1 MQTRFL
7 ALSALTAGIAFMSGT
22 AGAVT
27 PELTGYFR
35 SGAGSNT
42 EGGNIVCYRL
52 PGSIVWFRLGNEC
65 DTYVALTLGAELGKV
80 DGTTFK
86 AKFTTAHGT
95 QGLANWEQSTPAL
108 REAYVEATDLGA
120 GLKMPALN
128 GASLWAGK
136 RFYKNPDI
144 HMLDYTYWEPGMGPG
159 FGLDNVSVGPGKL
172 SYAMLRIGDF
182 TGYGINTS
190 LGGYNPDLI
199 GGGSRTAT
207 VHDLR
212 WQDIPVNPGGTVT
225 AGLNL
230 VRANNRGG
238 TSSYTTDSTVMADLD
253 NNPATPDVAVVVRNT
268 TTISNKPGKNGL
280 GLTLTHDQAN
290 PFGMGGKNTVGVQ
303 YAHNAVSLK
312 GFGFAGSTD
321 QRREW
326 MLFDSWYV
334 APKGTAFSATSTVG
348 YRHSKINN
356 DTVKE
361 LWIGTRPVYNLN
373 NIWSVMA
380 EVGHQRLSK
389 NDQPTS
395 TLSKITLGTQ
405 FSMGPG
411 VWARPA
417 IRFYTTYAKWN
428 DAAAVAGAVAC
439 SGRDCNNAADGFTNK
454 RSGLSYGVQVE
465 AWF

>member
-1 MQTRFL
+1 MQSRNL
-7 ALSALTAGIAFMSGT
+7 ALSSVAAATFLCAGAAS
-22 AGAVT
+22 AVT
-27 PELTGYFR
+27 PDLTGYFR
-35 SGAGSNT
+35 SGAGTNSQ
-42 EGGNIVCYRL
+42 GGNIVCYRL

-65 DTYVALTLGAELGKV
+65 DTYVALTLGAELAKV

-86 AKFTTAHGT
+86 AKFTTAQGT

-108 REAYVEATDLGA
+108 REAYVEATDLGSA
-120 GLKMPALN
+120 MKMPALN

-144 HMLDYTYWEPGMGPG
+144 HMLDYSYWEPGMGPG
-159 FGLDNVSVGPGKL
+159 FGLDNVNAGPGKL

-190 LGGYNPDLI
+190 LGGYSPDLI

-212 WQDIPVNPGGTVT
+212 WQDLPVNPGGTATV
-225 AGLNL
+225 GINL

-238 TSSYTTDSTVMADLD
+238 TSTYNKDETVLADLD
-253 NNPATPDVAVVVRNT
+253 NNPATPPVSVLVRNT
-268 TTISNKPGKNGL
+268 HTIDNKPGKNGV
-280 GLTLTHDQAN
+280 GLTFTHDQADLL
-290 PFGMGGKNTVGVQ
+290 GIAGKNTVGLQ
-303 YAHNAVSLK
+303 FAHNAAALK

-321 QRREW
+321 ERREW
-326 MLFDSWYV
+326 LLFDSWYI

-348 YRHSKINN
+348 YRNSKIN
-356 DTVKE
+356 DSTVKE
-361 LWIGTRPVYNLN
+361 MWIGTRPVYNLN
-373 NIWSVMA
+373 NIWSLMA
-380 EVGHQRLSK
+380 EVGHQQVRQDSQPTRKLSK
-389 NDQPTS
+389 V
-395 TLSKITLGTQ
+395 TLGTQ

-428 DAAAVAGAVAC
+428 DAAANAGAVAC
-439 SGRDCNNAADGFTNK
+439 SGRDCNTPSDGFTNK
-454 RSGLSYGVQVE
+454 RSGVSYGVQVE